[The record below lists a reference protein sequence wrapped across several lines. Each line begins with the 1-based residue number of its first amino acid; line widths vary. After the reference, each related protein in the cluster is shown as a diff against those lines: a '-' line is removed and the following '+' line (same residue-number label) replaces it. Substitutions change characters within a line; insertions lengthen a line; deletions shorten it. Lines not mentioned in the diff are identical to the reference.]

1 MIDYLLKILL
11 WLSMMRCFLAF
22 CLLIQYGFAHSRA
35 YNTAFQDEFL
45 RQERQYLAASGL
57 TSPAPLGYI
66 PVTITNNST
75 LADTEIYVLIL
86 TNNNYNIITFTN
98 TLGQMLGQQTTP
110 PPMTYVSAQSS
121 GSYTLNSFNNGSG
134 AYIFYLPIT
143 VNMANSRIY
152 FSIGGPLDWF
162 IRANGPV
169 QVSPL
174 DFIDLSQDGY
184 YTVYDKIEFNLN
196 ANSTLTIN
204 PTLVDYYGIPLS
216 FSVSASGS
224 TSYAGLPPSLASTTI
239 FSTYNTAAAA
249 LPATPNSG
257 TEPNWA
263 GLSLTYQAPSGMSPH
278 PLRVL
283 SGGSALKSGNPI
295 VATPAYANYSTFNN
309 YYLSANN
316 YIESGCNWFTNVWDD
331 GSNSA
336 LYQTAPVFV
345 DLSVA
350 GPGSGVATGLVDNSG
365 NFIFTVPSS
374 GCGSGGASGF
384 SLTLPIPTTS
394 LPFYTGSLNDYTP
407 APTIQ
412 GPQAYATVL
421 WEIFSAAI
429 LAGIVP
435 LTGTSCSSP
444 LSENYIRSQTLFQPN
459 ANLTCTSSP
468 STNPPWYD
476 FYSQT
481 FLGMGTGQYTKYY
494 TFPYADVWQTDGTI
508 TVTNLPTANTQI
520 VINIGSM
527 SGIVIPDPFNDAN
540 SYMVTFTGLPGDGT
554 TVTFGSNPNYSQN
567 PQISQGV
574 PYMASGGS
582 MYMGVT
588 YSTGPYA
595 GQIWGT
601 HIIPSVSTPALKPV
615 LPGVITITQSSENVS
630 ISVGASPG
638 S

>member
-1 MIDYLLKILL
+1 MLKQ
-11 WLSMMRCFLAF
+11 
-22 CLLIQYGFAHSRA
+22 CLLLCLFIPYAFARSRQYT
-35 YNTAFQDEFL
+35 TAFQDEFL

-57 TSPAPLGYI
+57 TSSAPAGYI
-66 PVTITNNST
+66 PFTIANNST
-75 LADTEIYVLIL
+75 FADSQIYVLIL
-86 TNNNYNIITFTN
+86 TNNNYNVITFTS
-98 TLGQMLGQQTTP
+98 TGGQMLGQQITP
-110 PPMTYVSAQSS
+110 PPMTYVSAQTS
-121 GSYTLNSFNNGSG
+121 GSYPLSSFNNGSG
-134 AYIFYLPIT
+134 VYTFYLPIT
-143 VNMANSRIY
+143 VNMATSRIY
-152 FSIGGPLDWF
+152 FSVGGPLDWF
-162 IRANGPV
+162 IRAAGPV

-184 YTVYDKIEFNLN
+184 YTVYDKIEFTLN
-196 ANSTLTIN
+196 ANSSLTIN

-216 FSVSASGS
+216 FYVTTSGG

-239 FSTYNTAAAA
+239 FSNYDTAAAA

-263 GLSLTYQAPSGMSPH
+263 GLSLTYQAPSDVSAH
-278 PLRVL
+278 SLRVL
-283 SGGSALKSGNPI
+283 SSGSALKSGNSI
-295 VATPAYANYSTFNN
+295 VTTPAYANYSSFNN

-316 YIESGCNWFTNVWDD
+316 YIQVGCNWFTNVWKN
-331 GSNSA
+331 GSNDA
-336 LYQTAPVFV
+336 LYQASPVYV

-350 GPGSGVATGLVDNSG
+350 GPGSGVATGQVDGSG
-365 NFIFTVPSS
+365 NFVFTVPSS
-374 GCGSGGASGF
+374 GCGSGAASGF

-394 LPFYTGSLNDYTP
+394 LPFYTGSLNDYSP
-407 APTIQ
+407 APTIV
-412 GPQAYATVL
+412 GAQAYATVI

-435 LTGTSCSSP
+435 LTGTTCSSP
-444 LSENYIRSQTLFQPN
+444 LSESYIRSQTLFQAN
-459 ANLTCTSSP
+459 ANLACTSSS

-481 FLGMGTGQYTKYY
+481 FLGMGTGNYTKYY

-508 TVTNLPTANTQI
+508 TVTSLSTANTQI
-520 VINIGSM
+520 FINIASM
-527 SGIVIPDPFNDAN
+527 SGITIPNPFNDNN
-540 SYMVTFTGLPGDGT
+540 SYTVTFTGLPGDGT
-554 TVTFGSNPNYSQN
+554 TVTFGSNSDYSQN
-567 PQISQGV
+567 PQVTQGV
-574 PYMASGGS
+574 PYPATGGT

-615 LPGVITITQSSENVS
+615 LPGTITISQSSEDVS